1 MVETK
6 GGADHAEK
14 GTQLFDT
21 VREALADIPQ
31 KRLAGLV
38 LVTDGQVHDVP
49 AAARELGI
57 TAPVHLAMTGD
68 PDGKDRRIVV
78 TQSPTFGLVGKS
90 VDVTFQVDDLGSPAQ
105 GVAKVTIRRDG
116 SQIADIDAVI
126 GKPQSVPLDIVHGG
140 QTVFEIEV
148 QKSNQELTLVNNA
161 AVFAVN
167 GVRDRLKVLLISGEP
182 YPGERTWRNLLK
194 SDPSVELIHFTILRP
209 PNKQDA
215 TPINELALIAF
226 PVDELFDIKLREFDL
241 IIFDRFQHLGILPDE
256 YFQHIVEYVKEGGAV
271 FELAG
276 PSSAGQFSLYRTPL
290 EQIFAAQP
298 TGEIRTQGF
307 QPQVTPVGLRH
318 PVTADLLPPG
328 QDKPSWGRWFREMP
342 ASSARGV
349 TVMSGVDGLP
359 LLILDRVGKGRV
371 AQLFSDQLWMWSKG
385 FEGGGP
391 HAELIRRIGHW
402 LMQEPDLEEEDL
414 RATVIDGR
422 LEIRRQ
428 SLTTR
433 TEEVTVT
440 RPDGTTETVKLR
452 DDGRGRATGS
462 IAAAEQGL
470 YKVTDGS
477 APGLRRLRRAQF
489 QGMVRPARHREPAAA
504 ADRRDQG
511 RRAGGQR
518 RRPADLAPRADRRR
532 DGRRR
537 LVRPAPERR
546 LHRDRRHQ
554 HAAAARLGR
563 AAAGAGPGAAGLA
576 AREQVASMLGHTR
589 QAAMTNLAGWATVAT
604 INLRRP
610 AQRTSHDLCNFES
623 ARHRGDAVR
632 DRVLRGLRQLHEAGH
647 GGAAA
652 VRGSVPARHR
662 RHDLLQNAGPGAWP
676 RRVVGSS
683 FNKWRT
689 PARVLRDGERPLLY
703 RRARQHADRR
713 RHRHHANGTP
723 CSSFSWWRWSG
734 ARRSAVAHRIHC
746 DRLCRSPSGRP
757 ADASGLSSAAL
768 LAFASAFGV
777 ALRDVIGRGIP
788 STIPALVVTFSTVVI
803 VMIGAGIMMLLTDE
817 FVMPSPRH
825 ALYLLAA
832 GLLVTIG
839 HLRHLHGLPAG
850 RAGRD
855 RAVLLQLRRLGGRRR
870 RCGLPRVAEP
880 DRSSRHCGDH
890 GERTWH
896 RSVRSTDLPHACARR
911 AGIGTEPPAGS
922 LHKRPSGRA
931 GCGATGARPAAPQGG
946 SILSSA

>member
-1 MVETK
+1 MIRDAYSIALDPLLPWWVIATLVALFVLLVGYALVRRARGAFLRLLAGAALTAILLNPSLVQEQRAYQKDIALAVIDRSPSQNLENRAADADATIARLRDTARNFEDLDLRVVETK
-6 GGADHAEK
+6 GGSDHAEK

-38 LVTDGQVHDVP
+38 VVTDGQVHDVP

-68 PDGKDRRIVV
+68 PNGKDRRILV

-105 GVAKVTIRRDG
+105 GVAKVLIRRDG
-116 SQIADIDAVI
+116 EQVADIDAVI
-126 GKPQSVPLDIVHGG
+126 GRPRSVPLDIVHGG

-148 QKSNQELTLVNNA
+148 QKSERELTLANNA

-271 FELAG
+271 FESAG

-328 QDKPSWGRWFREMP
+328 EDKPGWGRWFRAMP
-342 ASSARGV
+342 ASAARGV
-349 TVMSGVDGLP
+349 TVMSGIDALP
-359 LLILDRVGKGRV
+359 LLILDRVGEGRV

-428 SLTTR
+428 SLTGK
-433 TEEVTVT
+433 TEDVTVT
-440 RPDGTTETVKLR
+440 RPDGSTETVKLR

-462 IAAAEQGL
+462 IAVAEQGL
-470 YKVTDGS
+470 YKVADG
-477 APGLRRLRRAQF
+477 
-489 QGMVRPARHREPAAA
+489 E
-504 ADRRDQG
+504 
-511 RRAGGQR
+511 
-518 RRPADLAPRADRRR
+518 
-532 DGRRR
+532 
-537 LVRPAPERR
+537 
-546 LHRDRRHQ
+546 
-554 HAAAARLGR
+554 
-563 AAAGAGPGAAGLA
+563 
-576 AREQVASMLGHTR
+576 R
-589 QAAMTNLAGWATVAT
+589 QAFAASGALNSREWSDPRATVALLQPLVDET
-604 INLRRP
+604 SGGVQAVSVNGQPTWRRVP
-610 AQRTSHDLCNFES
+610 FDGTMAGSGWF
-623 ARHRGDAVR
+623 
-632 DRVLRGLRQLHEAGH
+632 GLRQ
-647 GGAAA
+647 
-652 VRGSVPARHR
+652 
-662 RHDLLQNAGPGAWP
+662 NADYTVTG
-676 RRVVGSS
+676 VT
-683 FNKWRT
+683 NM
-689 PARVLRDGERPLLY
+689 PLL
-703 RRARQHADRR
+703 
-713 RHRHHANGTP
+713 
-723 CSSFSWWRWSG
+723 
-734 ARRSAVAHRIHC
+734 
-746 DRLCRSPSGRP
+746 P
-757 ADASGLSSAAL
+757 AWVAL
-768 LAFASAFGV
+768 LL
-777 ALRDVIGRGIP
+777 ALG
-788 STIPALVVTFSTVVI
+788 LV
-803 VMIGAGIMMLLTDE
+803 
-817 FVMPSPRH
+817 
-825 ALYLLAA
+825 LLAW
-832 GLLVTIG
+832 
-839 HLRHLHGLPAG
+839 
-850 RAGRD
+850 
-855 RAVLLQLRRLGGRRR
+855 RR
-870 RCGLPRVAEP
+870 E
-880 DRSSRHCGDH
+880 S
-890 GERTWH
+890 
-896 RSVRSTDLPHACARR
+896 
-911 AGIGTEPPAGS
+911 
-922 LHKRPSGRA
+922 K
-931 GCGATGARPAAPQGG
+931 
-946 SILSSA
+946 

>member
-1 MVETK
+1 MIRDAYSIALDPLLPWWLIAALALTFLALVSYALVRRARGALLRLLAGAALTAILLNPSLVQEQRAYQKDIGLVVIDRSPSQTLENRAADADATIAKLRETAKNFEDLDLRVVETK
-6 GGADHAEK
+6 GGSDHAEK

-49 AAARELGI
+49 GAARELGI
-57 TAPVHLAMTGD
+57 TAPVHLAMTGN
-68 PDGKDRRIVV
+68 PQGRDRRIIV

-90 VDVTFQVDDLGSPAQ
+90 VDVTFQVDDLG
-105 GVAKVTIRRDG
+105 GVAEGTAKVTIRRDG
-116 SQIADIDAVI
+116 EQIADIAAPI
-126 GKPQSVPLDIVHGG
+126 GKPQNVPLDIVHGG

-148 QKSNQELTLVNNA
+148 EKSSQELTLANNA

-271 FELAG
+271 FESAG

-318 PVTADLLPPG
+318 PVTADLLPIG
-328 QDKPSWGRWFREMP
+328 QDKPTWGRWFREMP
-342 ASSARGV
+342 ASSSRGV
-349 TVMSGVDGLP
+349 TVMSGIDGLP
-359 LLILDRVGKGRV
+359 LLTLDRVGKGRV

-433 TEEVTVT
+433 SEEVTVT

-470 YKVTDGS
+470 YKVSEG
-477 APGLRRLRRAQF
+477 
-489 QGMVRPARHREPAAA
+489 
-504 ADRRDQG
+504 
-511 RRAGGQR
+511 
-518 RRPADLAPRADRRR
+518 
-532 DGRRR
+532 
-537 LVRPAPERR
+537 
-546 LHRDRRHQ
+546 
-554 HAAAARLGR
+554 
-563 AAAGAGPGAAGLA
+563 
-576 AREQVASMLGHTR
+576 TR
-589 QAAMTNLAGWATVAT
+589 QAFAASGALNSKEWSDPRASAKLLQPLIEETGGGVQAVSMNGQPTWRRVPVDGTMSGSGW
-604 INLRRP
+604 
-610 AQRTSHDLCNFES
+610 F
-623 ARHRGDAVR
+623 
-632 DRVLRGLRQLHEAGH
+632 GLRQ
-647 GGAAA
+647 
-652 VRGSVPARHR
+652 
-662 RHDLLQNAGPGAWP
+662 NADYTVTG
-676 RRVVGSS
+676 VT
-683 FNKWRT
+683 NM
-689 PARVLRDGERPLLY
+689 PLL
-703 RRARQHADRR
+703 
-713 RHRHHANGTP
+713 
-723 CSSFSWWRWSG
+723 
-734 ARRSAVAHRIHC
+734 
-746 DRLCRSPSGRP
+746 P
-757 ADASGLSSAAL
+757 AWAAL
-768 LAFASAFGV
+768 LL
-777 ALRDVIGRGIP
+777 ALG
-788 STIPALVVTFSTVVI
+788 LV
-803 VMIGAGIMMLLTDE
+803 
-817 FVMPSPRH
+817 
-825 ALYLLAA
+825 LLAW
-832 GLLVTIG
+832 
-839 HLRHLHGLPAG
+839 
-850 RAGRD
+850 
-855 RAVLLQLRRLGGRRR
+855 RR
-870 RCGLPRVAEP
+870 E
-880 DRSSRHCGDH
+880 S
-890 GERTWH
+890 
-896 RSVRSTDLPHACARR
+896 
-911 AGIGTEPPAGS
+911 
-922 LHKRPSGRA
+922 K
-931 GCGATGARPAAPQGG
+931 
-946 SILSSA
+946 